1 METEVTVQGQPGK
14 GWRCQLPCPRSAGT
28 WQPAGKGEQNT
39 QTLSFQGSCTD
50 VLVCLSM
57 QVTAGPSQLL
67 GRRIWE
73 GQLSPSGICVSESRC
88 CAAQDD
94 CPRECSV
101 PQIFH
106 LRSKASPLDLCF
118 SFSSDGIGTFMCPG
132 APTRAILQRNRYPLL
147 PSLYSY

>member
-1 METEVTVQGQPGK
+1 MWGQRSQCRVSLGK
-14 GWRCQLPCPRSAGT
+14 AGGASCRARAPQARGN
-28 WQPAGKGEQNT
+28 QPEKESRTRKPFLFKGAA
-39 QTLSFQGSCTD
+39 LMCWS
-50 VLVCLSM
+50 LSM

-94 CPRECSV
+94 CPREGSV

-118 SFSSDGIGTFMCPG
+118 SFSLDGIGTFMCPG
-132 APTRAILQRNRYPLL
+132 APTRAILQRNRFPLL